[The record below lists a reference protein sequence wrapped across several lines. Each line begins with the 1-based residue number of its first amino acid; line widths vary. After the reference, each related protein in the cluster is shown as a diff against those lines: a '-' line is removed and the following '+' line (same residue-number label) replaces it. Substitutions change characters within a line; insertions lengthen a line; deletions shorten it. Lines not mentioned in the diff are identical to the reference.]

1 MATSNNDRISS
12 AKLATFAA
20 KLWTKIKNTFAKKDD
35 LAEVATSGSYGDL
48 SDKPPELFYC
58 YYDVTT
64 ATEIEAA
71 ISNKKTP
78 VLVVSSTYTA
88 VKGYYCGSRNG
99 IYYFESAD
107 NPPDPRDEQYIKEK
121 MWFYVS
127 GNTWSTKNVPL
138 YAEKAD
144 RATIADSASSVEWDD
159 VSDKPKTLSSNDFSR
174 SITKGQKDV
183 IWAYYIPSDA
193 WEQLIDMDMATNAHS
208 SLQLKVLISIRVGS
222 NGDISGTR
230 CTVIMPSVST
240 SALGYLSLETVKDSS
255 NKMYLCMCINH
266 NHSSSSRTLR
276 WNVRTAKVTI
286 DNFYVAASGET
297 LSDYGAVINSF
308 YFNNTTYV
316 KVLSDSSSSTGHA
329 TTADYADLADTA
341 TKAQALTSRAGSIY
355 QPCYIDSEGRPKTC
369 EIWFS

>member
-12 AKLATFAA
+12 AKLATFAT

-48 SDKPPELFYC
+48 SNKPPELFYC

-64 ATEIEAA
+64 AAEIDAAREAGK
-71 ISNKKTP
+71 IPILMQSESIK
-78 VLVVSSTYTA
+78 VVR
-88 VKGYYCGSRNG
+88 GYFSAFSQGN
-99 IYYFESAD
+99 YYFTDIAATGPS
-107 NPPDPRDEQYIKEK
+107 RQL
-121 MWFYVS
+121 YVC
-127 GNTWSTKNVPL
+127 GRLAWSTRSTDITASK
-138 YAEKAD
+138 
-144 RATIADSASSVEWDD
+144 ATIADSASSVEWSA
-159 VSDKPKTLSSNDFSR
+159 VSDKPKTFSSNDFSR

-240 SALGYLSLETVKDSS
+240 SALGYLSLETVRDSS
-255 NKMYLCMCINH
+255 GKMYLCMCINH

-329 TTADYADLADTA
+329 TTADTADLAELA

-369 EIWFS
+369 GIWFS